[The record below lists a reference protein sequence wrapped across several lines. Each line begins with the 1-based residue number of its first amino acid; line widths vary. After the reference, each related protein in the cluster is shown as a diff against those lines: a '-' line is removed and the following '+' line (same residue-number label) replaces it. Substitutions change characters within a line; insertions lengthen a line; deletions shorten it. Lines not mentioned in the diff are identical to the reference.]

1 MERQIPIFI
10 QHLADR
16 VRGSS
21 EVVPGSEDGEWGKIC
36 RPLTS
41 HWTSAITTCTK

>member
-1 MERQIPIFI
+1 M
-10 QHLADR
+10 
-16 VRGSS
+16 
-21 EVVPGSEDGEWGKIC
+21 VPGSEDGEWGKIC